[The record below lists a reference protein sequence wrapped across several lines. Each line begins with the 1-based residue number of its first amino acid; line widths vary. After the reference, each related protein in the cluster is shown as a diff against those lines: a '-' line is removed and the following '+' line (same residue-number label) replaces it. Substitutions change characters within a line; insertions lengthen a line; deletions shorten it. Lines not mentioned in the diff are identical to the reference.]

1 MDEFMCQCDLTHE
14 FYHTKYCWSF
24 ELTTDYV
31 KLHSRKDT
39 YHVKSNWRISLPEP
53 EGVSKKELL

>member
-1 MDEFMCQCDLTHE
+1 MSSWTYVQGLI
-14 FYHTKYCWSF
+14 
-24 ELTTDYV
+24 ELGVPGRTQAEKDYV